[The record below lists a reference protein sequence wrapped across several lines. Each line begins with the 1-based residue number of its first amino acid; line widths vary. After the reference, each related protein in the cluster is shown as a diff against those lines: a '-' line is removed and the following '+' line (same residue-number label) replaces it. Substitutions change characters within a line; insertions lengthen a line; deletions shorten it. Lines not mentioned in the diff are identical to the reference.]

1 MTESLKLDAFDIT
14 ARARDAY
21 GPDGRLALPKVAHWP
36 ICPFETDTLQVRH
49 LNDPVVP
56 EPPRHGEA
64 ARECEL
70 CQTPDDGFLWT
81 DEHWRVGMSE
91 EPMALPNVWL
101 HSREHLDFDD
111 LTDELAAEMGVRIAW
126 IQRALNGIE
135 GVARV
140 HLNRWGDG
148 GAHFHVLLVAPRN
161 LLDDLD
167 LCDPAPAGRCMASHA
182 GARDR
187 RPALELTIRKAV
199 RGDSAGS
206 VRDSTLPPVVTP

>member
-148 GAHFHVLLVAPRN
+148 GAHFHVLLVA
-161 LLDDLD
+161 
-167 LCDPAPAGRCMASHA
+167 
-182 GARDR
+182 
-187 RPALELTIRKAV
+187 RPEGMIQLRGIFLMTWIYAIPPLPGDVWRAMREHVTAALR
-199 RGDSAGS
+199 SS
-206 VRDSTLPPVVTP
+206 